1 MNAVITEIPALAH
14 DAGVPPAPPEAHLQA
29 GDERLIPLKRL
40 VASPFNVRRTKR
52 TGISALANNID
63 HVGLLQNIIVHPM
76 KVGAKRAQTFGA
88 AAGESR
94 RLALLELVER
104 GRISLDEE
112 VRCTVVSVE
121 AAVLISTS
129 ENEMREPMHPADQ
142 CDAYRVLVD
151 AGRTVAEIA
160 EIYGTTPQLVQR
172 RLKLAR
178 VSPKLVDLF
187 RADEIRAD
195 QMQALALSDS
205 HAEQE
210 SAWFDAKPHDREPH
224 AIRRKLVAGEHDF
237 QSNRIALFVGIDAYE
252 AAGGVVRRDLFSDQG
267 TAWYADHALMERV
280 AVEQLTTIAAKVQEE
295 GWDWVEPITVF
306 DYNAKVGLQRVPATA
321 VPPTEAQQQ
330 EMDAIDAR
338 MEAIEQE
345 QEADD
350 IDEETYERLCDE
362 ETALSLRYA
371 SIEESLYVYTPL
383 QMAGAGAVVT
393 IDQDGALE
401 VVRGWARR
409 AEPTSVRDDET
420 DGDGTLASAG
430 ETPTSPAASGSVAQ
444 SAPPTKDPHSG
455 TLTLRLNARR
465 TAVVGMALAR
475 QPHVALAVLVHR
487 FLVTDYAPGSMASA
501 IDIQWHD
508 HTGKVERHAT
518 ELADDLPYRLS
529 CEQRGAWGGLVPN
542 DTGAL
547 LTWCI
552 EQSDERLMLIL
563 AQYVGASVD
572 GVATDEGAHSI
583 NALIPALNLN
593 LADEWKPTRASYFDH
608 VSKARIA
615 EVVTVAVSPAE
626 GMRIVKLKKGDAA
639 TEAERIVSGTGWL
652 PDHFA
657 RAETRSRPLWRNHT
671 ATSSDVDEE
680 EDGDDDA
687 SGAHDAD
694 EANDGTESADVAEAT
709 DDSRDEA
716 AVAEAEGMPP
726 RD

>member
-29 GDERLIPLKRL
+29 GEERLIPLKRL

-63 HVGLLQNIIVHPM
+63 RVGLLQNIIVHPM

-104 GRISLDEE
+104 GRISLDKE

-142 CDAYRVLVD
+142 CDAYRVQVD

-160 EIYGTTPQLVQR
+160 EIYGTSQQIVQR

-224 AIRRKLVAGEHDF
+224 AIRRKLVAGERDF
-237 QSNRIALFVGIDAYE
+237 QSSRVALFVGIDAYE
-252 AAGGVVRRDLFSDQG
+252 AAGGVVRRDLFSDEG
-267 TAWYADHALMERV
+267 TAWYSDHALMERV
-280 AVEQLTTIAAKVQEE
+280 AVEQLTVIAAKVQEE
-295 GWDWVEPITVF
+295 GWDWVEPIPVF
-306 DYNAKVGLQRVPATA
+306 DYNAKAVLLPVPATV

-338 MEAIEQE
+338 MEAIELE

-371 SIEESLYVYTPL
+371 AIEDSLSVYTPL
-383 QMAGAGAVVT
+383 QKAGAGAVVT
-393 IDQDGALE
+393 IDNDGALE
-401 VVRGWARR
+401 VLRGWTRR
-409 AEPTSVRDDET
+409 
-420 DGDGTLASAG
+420 
-430 ETPTSPAASGSVAQ
+430 
-444 SAPPTKDPHSG
+444 APPTTAGSDGDEPQPHDGAAQSSAAPTGGAGSLAPNLKGPHSG

-465 TAVVGMALAR
+465 TAAVGMALAR

-487 FLVTDYAPGSMASA
+487 FLVTDYAPGQAASA

-508 HTGKVERHAT
+508 HTGKVEQHAT
-518 ELADDLPYRLS
+518 ELADDLPYRLFG
-529 CEQRGAWGGLVPN
+529 EQRGAWAGIVPN

-552 EQSDERLMLIL
+552 EQPDERLMLIL

-583 NALIPALNLN
+583 NALMPALNLN

-626 GMRIVKLKKGDAA
+626 GMRIAKLKKGDAA

-657 RAETRSRPLWRNHT
+657 RAETRSRPLWRNHA
-671 ATSSDVDEE
+671 ATSSDMKD
-680 EDGDDDA
+680 DGDDDA
-687 SGAHDAD
+687 AASGDSESD
-694 EANDGTESADVAEAT
+694 GTNDGNVLADVAEAT
-709 DDSRDEA
+709 DDSRDDA